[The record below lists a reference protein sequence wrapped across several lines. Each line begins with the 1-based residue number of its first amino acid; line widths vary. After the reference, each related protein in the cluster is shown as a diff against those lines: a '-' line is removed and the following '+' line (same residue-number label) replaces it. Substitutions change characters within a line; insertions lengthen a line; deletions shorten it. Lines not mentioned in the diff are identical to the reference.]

1 MNEVKSKDFEYEVFS
16 IRSTIELRERCRKLY
31 VQIQILNKENNERAK
46 IFESQKRSLLREIN
60 GLQEKLQIN
69 TKNKKKRY
77 ASVGNP
83 PRTESILPSI
93 IGICPICSDYVRS

>member
-69 TKNKKKRY
+69 TKNK
-77 ASVGNP
+77 N
-83 PRTESILPSI
+83 E
-93 IGICPICSDYVRS
+93 